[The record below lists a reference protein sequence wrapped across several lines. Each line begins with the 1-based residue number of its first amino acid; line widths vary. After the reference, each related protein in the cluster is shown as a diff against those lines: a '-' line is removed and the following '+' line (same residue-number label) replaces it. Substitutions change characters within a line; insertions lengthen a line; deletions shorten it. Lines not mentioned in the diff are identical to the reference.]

1 MSFSYYSAKLPV
13 LLLLMKWL
21 GVAALVAAMAGSASA
36 LFLFLL
42 DWAQV
47 TRNAHPQIIYA
58 LPIVGFLVGWLYLKW
73 GVAVESGTNLLIDEI
88 CEPRH
93 VMPLRMVPFIL
104 GGTVLSHVCGA
115 SVGRE
120 GTAVQM
126 GGALA
131 AQLARLLRLQQ
142 QDWSILLKA
151 GVAAGFASVF
161 GTPIAGAFFALEFVV
176 VGRIRYEAIFAC
188 LVAAILANQV
198 CEWWGAQHV
207 HYALSHVPVFSIK
220 LFAGVLFAGMC
231 FGLVARVFATST
243 HWLGDVFKKYIA
255 YAPLRPFAGGIL
267 VVLALVLLGAG
278 RYSGLGIPVIQEAFL
293 QPVPSYDFVAKMG
306 LTITSLAAGFKGGEV
321 TPLFFIGATLG
332 NALAPLLDMNFAF
345 LAALGFMAVFAGA
358 SNTPLASIL
367 MGIEMFGSSIAVY
380 MALAC
385 VVSYLFGGNKGIYK
399 SQQPGHRKQG

>member
-243 HWLGDVFKKYIA
+243 HWLGDVIKKYRA